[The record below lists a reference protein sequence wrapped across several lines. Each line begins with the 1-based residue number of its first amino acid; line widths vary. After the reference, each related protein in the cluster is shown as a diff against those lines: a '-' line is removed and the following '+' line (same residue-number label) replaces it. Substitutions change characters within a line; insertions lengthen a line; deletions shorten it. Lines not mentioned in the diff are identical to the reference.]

1 MMDSSCYKQNVIP
14 PYQVNTMLLKSPSFN
29 TTHLSEY
36 VLFNKYKYANI
47 KSKYKDIKN
56 YKTKSTTTG

>member
-1 MMDSSCYKQNVIP
+1 MLDFSKDKLVP
-14 PYQVNTMLLKSPSFN
+14 PYQVNSMLLKSPSFN

-47 KSKYKDIKN
+47 KSKYKNTKT

>member
-1 MMDSSCYKQNVIP
+1 MLDKSKDNLVP

-29 TTHLSEY
+29 KTHLSEY

-47 KSKYKDIKN
+47 KSKYKDTKC
-56 YKTKSTTTG
+56 YKTKSIIQ

>member
-1 MMDSSCYKQNVIP
+1 MMDPSCYKQNVIP
-14 PYQVNTMLLKSPSFN
+14 PYQVNNMLLKSPSFI

-47 KSKYKDIKN
+47 KSKYKDTKN
-56 YKTKSTTTG
+56 YKTKSTTRG